1 MNILFLEWGCF
12 GKVDV
17 VFTLEQQ
24 GHKMFFFEHPD
35 YLQRISPDF
44 EAAFDAFVEENQIE
58 LCFSFN
64 FYPVLSAAAKKHN
77 LDYISIV
84 YDSPFVMLYSYTII
98 NDNNYVFLFDRQEYY
113 KLRNMGITTVYY
125 MPLPVNATI
134 IDYLLTKE
142 YDQQKLSADVSFV
155 GALYHEDHNFFSK
168 LEGISDYTRGYL
180 EGIMNAQLQVS
191 GYNFIEETL
200 PKEIIDD
207 MQRIVK
213 YDNSKYGIETPEY
226 IFANYFINRRLTAIE
241 RRKLL
246 TAAAECAKLRLYTLD
261 KKAVIPNA
269 QNMGAVDYYSEM
281 PYVFHNSKI
290 NLNITLRS
298 IQSGIPLRCMDIMGA
313 GGFLLTNFQADFL
326 DDFVPGADFVYFEDA
341 KDLVRKIDYYLTHE
355 QERIEIAHNGHEKV
369 KNNHSFERCFEDI
382 FKILFQKR

>member
-12 GKVDV
+12 GKVDAI
-17 VFTLEQQ
+17 FTLEQQ
-24 GHKMFFFEHPD
+24 GHKIFDFEHPD
-35 YLQRISPDF
+35 YLERISHDF
-44 EAAFDAFVEENQIE
+44 ETAFDAFVEENHID

-64 FYPVLSAAAKKHN
+64 FYPVLSSSAKKHN
-77 LDYISIV
+77 LKYISIV

-98 NDNNYVFLFDRQEYY
+98 YETNYVFLFDRQEYL
-113 KLRNMGITTVYY
+113 KLRKMGITTIYY
-125 MPLPVNATI
+125 MPLPVNGTI

-142 YDQQKLSADVSFV
+142 YDYGKLSADVSFV

-180 EGIMNAQLQVS
+180 EGLMNAQLQIS
-191 GYNFIEETL
+191 GYNFIEEAL
-200 PKEIIDD
+200 PKEVVGD
-207 MQRIVK
+207 MQRVVK

-241 RRKLL
+241 RRELL
-246 TAAAECAKLRLYTLD
+246 TAAAGCANLRLYTLD
-261 KKAVIPNA
+261 KNASIPNA
-269 QNMGAVDYYSEM
+269 SNMGAVDYYSEM
-281 PYVFHNSKI
+281 PYIFHNSKI

-326 DDFVPGADFVYFEDA
+326 DDFIPDVDFVYFED
-341 KDLVRKIDYYLTHE
+341 KHDLVNKIDYYLTHE
-355 QERIEIAHNGHEKV
+355 HKRNEIAHNGHEKL
-369 KNNHSFERCFEDI
+369 KKTHSFERCFEEI
-382 FKILFQKR
+382 FQAVFK

>member
-12 GKVDV
+12 GKADA

-24 GHKMFFFEHPD
+24 GHKVFFFEHPD
-35 YLQRISPDF
+35 YLERISLDF
-44 EAAFDAFVEENQIE
+44 ESAFDLFVEENQIE

-64 FYPVLSAAAKKHN
+64 FYPVLSSSAKKHH
-77 LDYISIV
+77 LKYISIV

-98 NDNNYVFLFDRQEYY
+98 NDTNYVFLFDRQEYL
-113 KLRNMGITTVYY
+113 KLRKMGITTVHYIT
-125 MPLPVNATI
+125 LPVNATI

-168 LEGISDYTRGYL
+168 LEGITDYTRGYL
-180 EGIMNAQLQVS
+180 EGLMNAQLQVS

-200 PKEIIDD
+200 SPKVVND

-213 YDNSKYGIETPEY
+213 YNNSKYGIETLEY

-246 TAAAECAKLRLYTLD
+246 TIVAQTANLRLYTLD
-261 KKAVIPNA
+261 KNVVIPNV
-269 QNMGAVDYYSEM
+269 QNMGAIDYYEEM

-326 DDFVPGADFVYFEDA
+326 DDFIPDVDFVYYEDEQ
-341 KDLVRKIDYYLTHE
+341 DLVKKIDYYLSHE
-355 QERIEIAHNGHEKV
+355 DKRIEIAQNGHEKV
-369 KNNHSFERCFEDI
+369 KKNYSFERCFENI
-382 FKILFQKR
+382 FNLCN